1 MSERLT
7 SRVEKL
13 RTDFDAAF
21 AAPHRAENVARR
33 ELVVVRVSSIKVGLW
48 LLDVAS
54 LHRDA
59 SVVRLPTESS
69 AFSGV
74 TNLEGHLT
82 SVFDLG
88 VLLGAQAKARP
99 VVRRCWLARM
109 KDPRVALSFDS
120 LVQQIGVPGTS
131 TSSTDAAA
139 ELAPGVHVDSLG
151 TLRLLDTTI
160 LARVLGTGR
169 REHAG
174 GSV

>member
-1 MSERLT
+1 
-7 SRVEKL
+7 
-13 RTDFDAAF
+13 
-21 AAPHRAENVARR
+21 
-33 ELVVVRVSSIKVGLW
+33 
-48 LLDVAS
+48 LDVAS

-82 SVFDLG
+82 SVFELG
-88 VLLGAQAKARP
+88 VLLGAQAKVRP

-109 KDPRVALSFDS
+109 KEPPVALSFDT
-120 LVQQIGVPGTS
+120 LVQQIGMPGTS
-131 TSSTDAAA
+131 TSSSDSAT
-139 ELAPGVHVDSLG
+139 ELAPGVHVDGLG
-151 TLRLLDTTI
+151 TLRLLDTAV